1 MANRG
6 TYWVDDVYGWSI
18 LTAPSSI
25 YPAGQATTPVAPSTS
40 RTEELDTLL
49 PWGCDQADQAPQDQ
63 A

>member
-6 TYWVDDVYGWSI
+6 SYWVDDVYGWSI

-25 YPAGQATTPVAPSTS
+25 YPASQTATPVAPSTS
-40 RTEELDTLL
+40 RPEELDTLL
-49 PWGCDQADQAPQDQ
+49 PWGCDQAERAPQDQ